1 MNNHWNAN
9 LYDHAHQ
16 FVSAYGEDVITLLD
30 PKNNEKILDLGCG
43 TGDLTHKISSMGSKV
58 LGVDYSDH
66 MIDQAKMKYP
76 QIQFQVKD
84 ILNLN
89 YDKLFDAIFSNAVL
103 HWIKQPSQALGEIY
117 KSLRIGGRFIAEFGG
132 KGNVQKITYRII
144 KEKEKLG
151 YPYKKEHFPWYY
163 PSIGEYTM
171 LMEQI
176 GFTVMYAESF
186 DRPTKLE
193 GSDGMR
199 HWLSMFAT
207 TFIEEVDQNEKE
219 LLLTN
224 IENSLADD
232 LFHSDHW
239 IADYKRIRV
248 KAVKN

>member
-89 YDKLFDAIFSNAVL
+89 YDKLFDAIFSNA
-103 HWIKQPSQALGEIY
+103 
-117 KSLRIGGRFIAEFGG
+117 
-132 KGNVQKITYRII
+132 
-144 KEKEKLG
+144 
-151 YPYKKEHFPWYY
+151 
-163 PSIGEYTM
+163 
-171 LMEQI
+171 
-176 GFTVMYAESF
+176 
-186 DRPTKLE
+186 
-193 GSDGMR
+193 
-199 HWLSMFAT
+199 
-207 TFIEEVDQNEKE
+207 
-219 LLLTN
+219 
-224 IENSLADD
+224 
-232 LFHSDHW
+232 
-239 IADYKRIRV
+239 
-248 KAVKN
+248 